1 MQFSS
6 VCENRWVESWYRS
19 GLLEGREKSKN
30 GVFEMTGELIRG
42 AENRAF
48 RARADECAGRISVDK
63 HRIEQ
68 GGFDVSQA
76 VRPTGGG
83 A

>member
-1 MQFSS
+1 
-6 VCENRWVESWYRS
+6 
-19 GLLEGREKSKN
+19 
-30 GVFEMTGELIRG
+30 MTGEVIRG
-42 AENRAF
+42 AENRAC
-48 RARADECAGRISVDK
+48 RARADEYAGRISVDK